1 MLIQINNL
9 LSFEDI
15 VSKYGGP
22 RSLWEA
28 MRPHLPV
35 WRLHNGEAI
44 YLESQV
50 DDFLRAYHQRL
61 TLDSLPISQPQ
72 EQPQTTDYLSVLEV
86 KKRFLGGKM
95 SKEWWYGQIKRA
107 ALPHQRASDLI
118 LLRVKDVEEFVA
130 KMRVEEGKRPAP
142 LSPPLEQAA
151 PSSPS
156 PRRKKSQ
163 DGSGFRF
170 FNG

>member
-1 MLIQINNL
+1 MLIQINRL

-35 WRLHNGEAI
+35 WRLHNGEAV

-61 TLDSLPISQPQ
+61 TLDSLLSFQPQ

-86 KKRFLGGKM
+86 KKRFLGGQM

-107 ALPHQRASDLI
+107 ALPHHRAGDSI

-142 LSPPLEQAA
+142 QSPPHAQAA
-151 PSSPS
+151 PPSSS